1 MENQATIHPTHPTE
15 RCGRSVKP
23 CVGIGYLTFLAV
35 CGVGIAICE
44 FLLMRTTGGEFDPLV
59 AYERLKESPA
69 WVRCLFCLASLML
82 AGFTVD
88 LIGRVGASV
97 VFACRRVERTSPQS
111 WALCRLLIQT
121 AFLILLVLCICLAPH
136 IIPHGWVRFA
146 FPTAL
151 LAPVCLAAVEWMYGL
166 RD

>member
-23 CVGIGYLTFLAV
+23 CVGTSYLTIAGSCCLAL
-35 CGVGIAICE
+35 ALCE
-44 FLLMRTTGGEFDPLV
+44 FLLMRKTGGEFDPLV

-69 WVRCLFCLASLML
+69 WVRCLFCAASLTL

-121 AFLILLVLCICLAPH
+121 AFLILLVLCACLAPQ
-136 IIPHGWVRFA
+136 ILPHGWARFA

-151 LAPVCLAAVEWMYGL
+151 LAPVCLAAIEFFKTN
-166 RD
+166 